1 MKTILAVSLMIL
13 LGSSI
18 AARADDS
25 VWAQKIHRLEYI
37 HFNPVNHTVEWG
49 ISGGAI
55 NDAGEFVPGD
65 SRISSYTINLT
76 SGMMTHN
83 GEDGVLSPRA
93 IVNVLREFGGLSQ
106 LMQGY
111 TENWEGVSPSSASA
125 AEDKDAESPDSRPA
139 SREDV
144 ASAFGLSLISQ
155 LPSQLSHGFTPRSAA
170 GHFKPEGKRA
180 RRALQHSVGLSTESA
195 AH

>member
-25 VWAQKIHRLEYI
+25 VWTQKIHRLEYI

-65 SRISSYTINLT
+65 SGVSTYTIDLT
-76 SGMMTHN
+76 SGTMTHN

-93 IVNVLREFGGLSQ
+93 TVNVLRMFGGLSQ

-111 TENWEGVSPSSASA
+111 TENWEGVSPSPASTT
-125 AEDKDAESPDSRPA
+125 EDKDAEPPY
-139 SREDV
+139 SREDM

-155 LPSQLSHGFTPRSAA
+155 MSSQLSKGFAPRATA
-170 GHFKPEGKRA
+170 GHFKTERKRA
-180 RRALQHSVGLSTESA
+180 KRTLQHSVGLSMESA

>member
-1 MKTILAVSLMIL
+1 MKTILTVSLMIL

-49 ISGGAI
+49 ISGGAL

-65 SRISSYTINLT
+65 SGISSYTINLT

-93 IVNVLREFGGLSQ
+93 TVTVLRAFGGLSQ

-111 TENWEGVSPSSASA
+111 TENWEGVSPSPASA
-125 AEDKDAESPDSRPA
+125 TEDKDAEPPDSR
-139 SREDV
+139 ENL

-155 LPSQLSHGFTPRSAA
+155 MSSQLSKGFTPRPSA
-170 GHFKPEGKRA
+170 GHFKSEHSKA
-180 RRALQHSVGLSTESA
+180 RRALQHSVTISMESA